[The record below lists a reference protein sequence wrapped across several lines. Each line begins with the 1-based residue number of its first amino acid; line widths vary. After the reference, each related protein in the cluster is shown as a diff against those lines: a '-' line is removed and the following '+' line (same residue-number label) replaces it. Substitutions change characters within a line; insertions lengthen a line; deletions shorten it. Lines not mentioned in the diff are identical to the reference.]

1 VTRGARERLAIA
13 SLVALGLAAGC
24 EHSATEVVLVIDTDL
39 SLPAQADTLSVRI
52 VSASFNQ
59 GFEFGPGNFA
69 AGYMTLPSFPT
80 SLGILP
86 HAGAADAPFDVTVA
100 LETTRGQTASSQ
112 PIVQRSATGV
122 HFVAGQTRLLFIALP
137 RSCACAGTQC
147 PSLLSSPQ
155 CADLVAPILS
165 AFDPAHL
172 PRVSEDGGVGSP
184 DAGGDGA
191 STPPADASPE
201 AVTSTDAGSDAPPD
215 VARDVAAESA
225 GDAGAEAL
233 RDVALNPNG
242 YTCTDKATC
251 ASGFCVDNVCCENA
265 CTCGTC
271 GGATPGTCTPAAAGT
286 DPRNACGAYTCDGA
300 GACRTTCP
308 EAAFGACS
316 TSCKTGESCNGAG
329 ACTVSSTG
337 PGFFCV
343 VGTCMCQGTLT
354 CQAPDGGGAGKC
366 L

>member
-13 SLVALGLAAGC
+13 SLAAIGLAAGC
-24 EHSATEVVLVIDTDL
+24 ERSATEVVLVIDTDL
-39 SLPAQADTLSVRI
+39 SLPDQADTLSVRI
-52 VSASFNQ
+52 ASASFNQ
-59 GFEFGPGNFA
+59 GLEFGPGNLA

-86 HAGAADAPFDVTVA
+86 HAGEADAPFDVTVA
-100 LETTRGQTASSQ
+100 LETTRGAMASTQ

-122 HFVAGQTRLLFIALP
+122 HFVEGQTRLLFIALP

-147 PSLLSSPQ
+147 PSPLSSPQ
-155 CADLVAPILS
+155 CADLVAPVLS

-172 PRVSEDGGVGSP
+172 PRVSEDGGVAPP
-184 DAGGDGA
+184 DAA
-191 STPPADASPE
+191 A
-201 AVTSTDAGSDAPPD
+201 STDADADAADAPFDTASD
-215 VARDVAAESA
+215 VAHDAAVESA
-225 GDAGAEAL
+225 GDGAFEARDAAADAL
-233 RDVALNPNG
+233 SDVALNPNG

-251 ASGFCVDNVCCENA
+251 ASGSCVDNVCCENA